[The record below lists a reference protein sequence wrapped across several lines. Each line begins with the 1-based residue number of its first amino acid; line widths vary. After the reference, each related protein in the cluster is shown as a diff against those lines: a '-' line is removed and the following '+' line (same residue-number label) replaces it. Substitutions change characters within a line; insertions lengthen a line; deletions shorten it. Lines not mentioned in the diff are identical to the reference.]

1 MFLKESQNLLTSCLQ
16 RSPPE
21 LFIGASNSDHYEEFI
36 FYRTLELQIEYCKS
50 IRVLCENGLFR
61 PAYSILRS
69 ILENM
74 ATLMWLTLDID
85 KYPRLFEEGKQPNT
99 REILRRIGWES
110 EYDRTFRFL
119 SKFVHSS
126 LVNSDFYK
134 KTSEPNS
141 WIDLKDGS
149 YWANA
154 LVTENEVLIIETE
167 NGFEILEIHQM
178 TEEETNTL
186 YAPYLSIR
194 AIAF

>member
-1 MFLKESQNLLTSCLQ
+1 
-16 RSPPE
+16 
-21 LFIGASNSDHYEEFI
+21 
-36 FYRTLELQIEYCKS
+36 
-50 IRVLCENGLFR
+50 
-61 PAYSILRS
+61 
-69 ILENM
+69 M

-85 KYPRLFEEGKQPNT
+85 KYPRLFDEGKQPNT

-186 YAPYLSIR
+186 YAPYLSMKTFDFIITGIR
-194 AIAF
+194 HLYDPIFLDETCGAAIREFERICSESSDLQKAMIWFAM